1 MIFGLEVSFGALIS
15 CGSGLVL
22 GSGIGG
28 GAGVTWILGCSI
40 GEISINSIGTLI
52 GLAGLVWI
60 IRAAKEISAKWMS
73 EDAVNDESN
82 QRSTVI

>member
-1 MIFGLEVSFGALIS
+1 
-15 CGSGLVL
+15 
-22 GSGIGG
+22 
-28 GAGVTWILGCSI
+28 
-40 GEISINSIGTLI
+40 LI
-52 GLAGLVWI
+52 GSAGLVWI